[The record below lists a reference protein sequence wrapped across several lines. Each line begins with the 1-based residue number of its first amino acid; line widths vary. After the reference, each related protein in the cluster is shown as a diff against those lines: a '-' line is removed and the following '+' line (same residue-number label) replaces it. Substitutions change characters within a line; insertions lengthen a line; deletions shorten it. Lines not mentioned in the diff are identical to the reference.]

1 MCALAQNH
9 FLSPIRIGPFV
20 HHLPNNHIHLVGAT
34 RRKIPHEER
43 ERLCH
48 ARSYRKF
55 RHTKLL
61 RANRLPGGKKTKSNG
76 AGGMSGMMAPSSM
89 RGAGEPQNSNHIPNL
104 KPPGDGGDRA
114 HMNEEYV
121 SKFNYDATKD
131 DELTLRKGMRVIV
144 LQTDPDGW
152 WYGRDAE
159 RPGQPG
165 YFPSNYVV
173 KSSSMPQSCPSSMPN
188 TSHVQPASD
197 CISVVRTLYAFNSGN
212 PEELAFEQDEM
223 LDIVEQPPDDPE
235 WWLARNSEGMTGL
248 VPMNYV
254 EVVDGAQ
261 PVSSGNIQN
270 YDRVCPQHNDIE
282 NMHAQNTAV
291 GGNDGGADGIHSRDW
306 YFGNLKRA
314 DAEQRL
320 QDRADNGEFLVRGS
334 ETSSGDYSISM
345 KMPGRIRHFKVNTLP
360 NGVFGIGQRKF
371 DSMDALLE
379 HYKSAPI
386 YTSKEQGKVYLSKP
400 MGR

>member
-61 RANRLPGGKKTKSNG
+61 RANRLPGAKKTKSNG
-76 AGGMSGMMAPSSM
+76 AGGMSGMMGPSSM

-152 WYGRDAE
+152 WYGKDAE

-223 LDIVEQPPDDPE
+223 LDIIEQPPDDPE
-235 WWLARNSEGMTGL
+235 WWLARNSEGLTGL

-282 NMHAQNTAV
+282 NMHAQNTAI
-291 GGNDGGADGIHSRDW
+291 GGNDGAADGIHSRDW
-306 YFGNLKRA
+306 YFGNMKRA